1 MGKRTKRFLVNYA
14 NEEEISHKSFDT
26 HRKALDFMK
35 DKLEFYLPEE
45 LQTDYAESFMES
57 IQNLDISELDEET
70 LDMYYEMAALLEG
83 KRKMAYRS
91 KDDSLT
97 IDEDVVLF
105 RSVDG
110 KTIFN
115 AEIIDI
121 EDDPEAD

>member
-1 MGKRTKRFLVNYA
+1 MGKKTKRFLVNYA
-14 NEEEISHKSFDT
+14 TEEEISHKSFDT
-26 HRKALDFMK
+26 HQEALDFMK

-45 LQTDYAESFMES
+45 MQTDYAESFMES
-57 IQNLDISELDEET
+57 IQDLDISELDEET
-70 LDMYYEMAALLEG
+70 LDMYYEMVALLKG
-83 KRKMAYRS
+83 KRKMEYRS
-91 KDDSLT
+91 NDDSLI
-97 IDEDVVLF
+97 IDEDIVLF